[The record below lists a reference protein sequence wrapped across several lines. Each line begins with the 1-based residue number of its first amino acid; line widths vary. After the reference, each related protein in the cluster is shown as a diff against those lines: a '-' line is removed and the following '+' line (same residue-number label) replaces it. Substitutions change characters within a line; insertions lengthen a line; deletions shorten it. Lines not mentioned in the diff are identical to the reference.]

1 MTAAE
6 HMLLYQI
13 AKVMKHSMCLLPGG
27 AATRQHTDHR
37 QRRHAV
43 YPQAPTE
50 PELPVIHVRHTHVR
64 FVSTPPLKWEEVRM
78 RERSK
83 DEQVAYIH

>member
-64 FVSTPPLKWEEVRM
+64 FVSTPPLKREEGRM
-78 RERSK
+78 REKSK
-83 DEQVAYIH
+83 DEQVANIH